1 MSSFK
6 LVWDKFKLIFRY
18 NSRFLPWNWWLRDV
32 STVRI
37 GARNPYAVYRNMYLE
52 DPFTPSAAE
61 IVEGIEHLT
70 DPAVAR
76 ELLGKLCTVD
86 GCFLPYEKLFD
97 PVYGSCLFCKE
108 TIKEARRIKSNEIAS
123 FKLKLSNTSQDD
135 THGSSGSDNRVGG
148 GGSCAIK
155 EWIPATPPAVDAP
168 TMTDVEQWLGAN
180 TRYPGFPDEVHP
192 AFDDPLQGGVT
203 DCYFI
208 AAISSIAWY
217 FYNFPPDPLDQY
229 GPIASHPAI
238 PITFKKAGTIYS
250 ISGSGLA
257 PKANT
262 TPVHTDYT
270 LPKDFTDNFSGVK
283 PKNGVS
289 RWVPYYEKAFARYL
303 ETINEMP
310 AQPANNPNIC
320 AIPCGDPGET
330 LRALL
335 HKDTVQRFIMDPT
348 DPQLDDTVWAELTRE
363 VVESAPVPKRPADAG
378 RRTIVPTVAR
388 TYTTAPSGCDYDSC
402 LIAGAHAYSLL
413 GVVEDSLKKRY
424 VILRNPWGQND
435 GYEYSMQYRPDHS
448 LKYTLIGNVG
458 EKIDMEHGPFPD
470 NFSVIFPKIK
480 VELQK
485 YSFDLWEKVTLQGG
499 EIIFRPKQGRFAIL
513 IEDFVKYF
521 AEFNY
526 VQVN

>member
-18 NSRFLPWNWWLRDV
+18 NSRIFPWNWWSGDV
-32 STVRI
+32 SRVGI
-37 GARNPYAVYRNMYLE
+37 GARNPYAVYRSMYQE
-52 DPFTPSAAE
+52 DPFTPSAAD
-61 IVEGIEHLT
+61 IVEGIEHLI

-123 FKLKLSNTSQDD
+123 VRLSLSNSSRDD
-135 THGSSGSDNRVGG
+135 SHGSSESDNRAGAGG
-148 GGSCAIK
+148 ICVIDH
-155 EWIPATPPAVDAP
+155 WDPATPPPVDEP
-168 TMTDVEQWLGAN
+168 STIVQQWLGTN
-180 TRYPGFPDEVHP
+180 TRNPGFPDEVHP
-192 AFDDPLQGGVT
+192 AYDDPLQGGVT

-217 FYNFPPDPLDQY
+217 YYNFPPDPLDQV
-229 GPIASHPAI
+229 GPIVSHPAN
-238 PITFKKAGTIYS
+238 PITFKKTGTVYS
-250 ISGSGLA
+250 ISGTGIA

-262 TPVHTDYT
+262 TPVNIDYT
-270 LPKDFTDNFSGVK
+270 LPKDSGEHFAGAK

-289 RWVPYYEKAFARYL
+289 CWVPYYEKAFARYL

-310 AQPANNPNIC
+310 AQPPNNPNIC

-335 HKDTVQRFIMDPT
+335 HKDSVQRFTMGSIDPNFK
-348 DPQLDDTVWAELTRE
+348 DTVWSELTLK
-363 VVESAPVPKRPADAG
+363 VVESPPIPKRPADAA
-378 RRTIVPTVAR
+378 RRTIVPAVAR

-435 GYEYSMQYRPDHS
+435 GYDYSMQYRPDHS

-458 EKIDMEHGPFPD
+458 ETIDPIKGPFPD
-470 NFSVIFPKIK
+470 AFSVTFPKIK
-480 VELQK
+480 VGIEK
-485 YSFDLWEKVTLQGG
+485 YSFNLWETVTLHGG
-499 EIIFRPKQGRFAIL
+499 QIVYRPKQGRFAIL
-513 IEDFVKYF
+513 IDDFVKYF
-521 AEFNY
+521 AEFDY